1 MADTNTS
8 QQQRQQSGRSG
19 SALARS
25 EQEGRQLSTREQSG
39 EFASPFDLVTRMA
52 EEMDR
57 MFDWAFPYSRL
68 ARRPSLFGSRKSLQ
82 GIWSPRIETFQKGDR
97 FIVRAE
103 LPGLKKDDVDVE
115 LTEDA
120 LTIRGERHEEHEQ
133 EREGVYHSERQYGEF
148 YRMVPLP
155 EGVISETAEA
165 SFRDGVLEVK
175 MQAPPAEASRGRRLE
190 IKEGHQEGERSK

>member
-1 MADTNTS
+1 MADINTS
-8 QQQRQQSGRSG
+8 QQEKREPGRSG
-19 SALARS
+19 SAMTRS
-25 EQEGRQLSTREQSG
+25 EERRQLSTHERSG
-39 EFASPFDLVTRMA
+39 RFGSPFDLVNRMA

-68 ARRPSLFGSRKSLQ
+68 ARRPSTFASRSTLQ

-103 LPGLKKDDVDVE
+103 LPGMKKDDIDVE

-155 EGVISETAEA
+155 EGVIAESAEA

-190 IKEGHQEGERSK
+190 IKEGGHQEGQRSK